1 MRILLG
7 LVSLE
12 TFYTAHRGSS
22 PCPVNPLIYQS
33 GHEPLPTYQQPFSLL
48 SLPVPATSV
57 LFAMV
62 CVQAFARNGSLRPR
76 RALCL
81 HLCVACGR
89 LGKCLVS
96 IHDYRPLAYHLPLPL
111 TPFIQESLEESNG
124 CCCFVHWIGTGY
136 TGRKKRN
143 YRVLDYRF
151 ASCGPVYLAPP
162 HCSSPHCTKGASSL
176 PFVPSCVPFLPP
188 IGTLLLIL

>member
-1 MRILLG
+1 M
-7 LVSLE
+7 
-12 TFYTAHRGSS
+12 
-22 PCPVNPLIYQS
+22 
-33 GHEPLPTYQQPFSLL
+33 PTYQQPFSLL

-62 CVQAFARNGSLRPR
+62 CVQAFARNGSLRSR

-143 YRVLDYRF
+143 YRVLDYI
-151 ASCGPVYLAPP
+151 CIMW
-162 HCSSPHCTKGASSL
+162 TSL
-176 PFVPSCVPFLPP
+176 PCTPTLLLSLLYKGSVLPSFCPLMCPFLPP